1 MKKLISAKLA
11 RNILIIFMT
20 LLIVFHIL
28 VLFKLIPPEIIWGGQ
43 LNGNPN
49 QFFLMEIIAI
59 VITVIFIL
67 VIEAKFR
74 KSIKFSKLVNIC
86 VWIIFAYLLLNT
98 LGNFTSEQFF
108 ENTILAPITLFMSFF
123 TFRLAIEK

>member
-11 RNILIIFMT
+11 GNILIVFMT
-20 LLIVFHIL
+20 LIIVFHIL

-43 LNGNPN
+43 LNGNPT
-49 QFFLMEIIAI
+49 QFSLMELIAI
-59 VITVIFIL
+59 VITVAFIL
-67 VIEAKFR
+67 VIAAKVH
-74 KSIKFSKLVNIC
+74 KSIKLRRLIYIC
-86 VWIIFAYLLLNT
+86 VWFIFAYLLLNT